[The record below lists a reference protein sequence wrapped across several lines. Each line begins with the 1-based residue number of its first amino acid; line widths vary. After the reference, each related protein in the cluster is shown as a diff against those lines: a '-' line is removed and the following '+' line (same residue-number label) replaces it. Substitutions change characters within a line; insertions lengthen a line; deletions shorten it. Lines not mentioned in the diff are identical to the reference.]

1 MSEDNDT
8 EIKRALWEQRVDR
21 DIVDIR
27 ADIQKTRKE
36 AAARWAAVYG
46 IGKKIGMVVG
56 LFLVSFW
63 AKAKD
68 LI

>member
-1 MSEDNDT
+1 MSEDN

-21 DIVDIR
+21 DIVEIK
-27 ADIQKTRKE
+27 ADIKKSCEE
-36 AAARWAAVYG
+36 ANERWAAVY
-46 IGKKIGMVVG
+46 IMGKRIGMVVG
-56 LFLVSFW
+56 FFLVSFW